1 MVKES
6 IEVIFFPNKNK
17 YSYFF
22 FTLCIFCLRLSIP
35 NLNNCSVARDCLSAS
50 TAGCQIRIK
59 WWPNKNK
66 AVKLS
71 RKLPE
76 FFFSFF
82 FYTFHFYPFVLL
94 ENNEIKSNVF
104 NWVLFHN
111 IDMNKIYLSLISLKA
126 WIAASALEESTF
138 SCPGDCTAASPVKLN
153 FTQPIINIK
162 IFLVVLF

>member
-1 MVKES
+1 MGKES

-71 RKLPE
+71 RKLP
-76 FFFSFF
+76 
-82 FYTFHFYPFVLL
+82 
-94 ENNEIKSNVF
+94 SNVF